1 VAGVVALAVAMLAL
15 GGLGPW
21 GATNEDP
28 GPRTAGAR
36 VSALTAAAGGDRL
49 DATIASLQRLLGERA
64 HWRPLAS
71 LGLAYLTK
79 GRATADPA
87 YYSKAEAV
95 LRQSLRLHA
104 SGNTEARLGL
114 GALAAARHDFHG
126 ALRWG
131 RSAQRLNPQ
140 GADAYGVMADA
151 LVELGRY
158 RRAGR
163 VLQRMVDLR
172 PGLASYARV
181 SYYRELHGDVA
192 GAIEAMSAAL
202 EFGGAGEDA
211 AWAAYQ
217 LGELYFNSGRIVE
230 ARRQYARGAY
240 LAPRYPLP
248 KAGLAKVAAARG
260 HIQRATRTLAPVV
273 ARYPAPELVIL
284 LGDLYRAAERPGR
297 AATQWE
303 LVEAMQRLYESN
315 GFDLDLELVLFDADH
330 GRAPG
335 ATARRARRAFAA
347 RPGVAVADALAWALY
362 RDGRYQQAIKAS
374 HRALRLGGAN
384 ALFHYHAGMIS
395 MRLGDRRA
403 ARRHL
408 RRALGIN
415 PNFSL
420 RYGQAARRTLA
431 RLEGA
436 AS

>member
-1 VAGVVALAVAMLAL
+1 VALAVAMLAL
-15 GGLGPW
+15 GSLGPLS
-21 GATNEDP
+21 GAADEVSGP
-28 GPRTAGAR
+28 GTAGGEA
-36 VSALTAAAGGDRL
+36 SALTAAGGGDPL
-49 DATIASLQRLLGERA
+49 DATIASLQRLLGRRV

-95 LRQSLRLHA
+95 LRRSLRLHA
-104 SGNTEARLGL
+104 SGNFEARLGL
-114 GALAAARHDFHG
+114 GALAAARHDFRG

-131 RSAQRLNPQ
+131 RSAQGLNPH

-158 RRAGR
+158 RRARR

-181 SYYRELHGDVA
+181 SYYRELHGDVT

-202 EFGGAGEDA
+202 QFGGAGEDA

-217 LGELYFNSGRIVE
+217 LGELYFNSGRVAE
-230 ARRQYARGAY
+230 ARHEYARAAY

-260 HIQRATRTLAPVV
+260 RLQQATRILAPVV
-273 ARYPAPELVIL
+273 ARYPSPELVIL
-284 LGDLYRAAERPGR
+284 LGDLYRAAGRPRR
-297 AATQWE
+297 AAAQWE
-303 LVEAMQRLYESN
+303 LVEVMQRLYESN
-315 GFDLDLELVLFDADH
+315 GFNLDLELVLFDADH

-335 ATARRARRAFAA
+335 ATVRRARRALAA

-362 RDGRYQQAIKAS
+362 RDGRYERAIKAS
-374 HRALRLGGAN
+374 RRALRIGGAN

-395 MRLGDRRA
+395 ARLGDRRA

-408 RRALGIN
+408 RRALEIN
-415 PNFSL
+415 PHFSF
-420 RYGQAARRTLA
+420 RYGQSASRNLA

-436 AS
+436 GS